1 MTDPGLAPKWSC
13 ALRPEETDDEC
24 PEELPGLLS
33 DECPEETEDLW
44 TTEPYAQTVA
54 PSDGGAVVE
63 DAPAPESQRLSAKVE
78 LQLHRGTAAQAQGP
92 TPSAPV
98 RGGQTGPESRRDVP
112 WPRAPGCWGQ
122 RLPGVPDRSEPLGR
136 EQHRGGPRDPARPPA
151 PPDRR
156 HHQLDIVAYLWAL
169 IWLLALLSSAPLTVV
184 YGKASACIL
193 DYTSTRREKSVF
205 LSTVCEML
213 EPEPYV
219 IYKSIIEACSV
230 LCFLLLLAA
239 IVTFHLLIF
248 RHLSRTRWQREEMGL
263 THPCSGGFSGQV
275 RQPPGSLPPSEKKA
289 QHLMGAVVAA
299 FFFCNFPD
307 TASSLMHIYIHSWST
322 SVLVL
327 YTWLKT
333 YLSLP
338 LWYLN
343 SALDPLLF
351 CISSASFR
359 NACHESLPPLLPW
372 ISKKLQGS
380 CVRSGG
386 QVPRTGRSLWTL
398 NSMKGEQSK
407 SSRDSQP
414 SEPQLLSCGKRA
426 GPRASPSA
434 NPACAQ

>member
-13 ALRPEETDDEC
+13 ALRPEETGDECPEELPGLPSDEC

-44 TTEPYAQTVA
+44 TTEPHTQTVA
-54 PSDGGAVVE
+54 PSDRRAVVE
-63 DAPAPESQRLSAKVE
+63 DAPVPESQRLSAKQP
-78 LQLHRGTAAQAQGP
+78 QLHRATTAQAQGP
-92 TPSAPV
+92 TPSTLV
-98 RGGQTGPESRRDVP
+98 RGGQMGPESRRDVP
-112 WPRAPGCWGQ
+112 VATGSPRG
-122 RLPGVPDRSEPLGR
+122 LPAV
-136 EQHRGGPRDPARPPA
+136 
-151 PPDRR
+151 
-156 HHQLDIVAYLWAL
+156 
-169 IWLLALLSSAPLTVV
+169 SSAPLTVV

-219 IYKSIIEACSV
+219 IYKSIIEARS
-230 LCFLLLLAA
+230 A
-239 IVTFHLLIF
+239 
-248 RHLSRTRWQREEMGL
+248 RHLMS
-263 THPCSGGFSGQV
+263 
-275 RQPPGSLPPSEKKA
+275 
-289 QHLMGAVVAA
+289 AVVAA

-380 CVRSGG
+380 CVRSGER
-386 QVPRTGRSLWTL
+386 VTGRSLWTL
-398 NSMKGEQSK
+398 DSMKGEESK